1 MYTLKRKICKKCYSN
16 FEPNI
21 STETYCSN
29 CKIENYQF
37 CNAIDNKIKCK
48 KSCIKNKKYCL
59 NHMIEFADIMD
70 GIFRCN
76 IKGCYNELENK
87 TAGKCKSCIAGNE
100 PNMRE
105 KKVNEEVA
113 LSSNK
118 IDTIENSIE
127 IVKKNLT
134 PQPENNT
141 SMSIQDNSVENIQ
154 IIDFMKEQNKI
165 NSKKI
170 KVIKN
175 RKFCT
180 YCKSNKQMVEFIRN
194 NIQKK
199 KCNECFN
206 VSRNST

>member
-21 STETYCSN
+21 LSESYCNN
-29 CKIENYQF
+29 CKTENYQF

-48 KSCIKNKKYCL
+48 KSCLKNKKYCL
-59 NHMIEFADIMD
+59 HHMIEFADIMD

-100 PNMRE
+100 PNMSE

-118 IDTIENSIE
+118 IEPVLE
-127 IVKKNLT
+127 
-134 PQPENNT
+134 
-141 SMSIQDNSVENIQ
+141 NSVENL
-154 IIDFMKEQNKI
+154 KNKDSKLEKI
-165 NSKKI
+165 LQSSVEESTNKNLKSLNSDPW
-170 KVIKN
+170 
-175 RKFCT
+175 
-180 YCKSNKQMVEFIRN
+180 
-194 NIQKK
+194 
-199 KCNECFN
+199 
-206 VSRNST
+206 NSF